1 MIEPNDPDGPAGKP
15 APVLT
20 QVIYMDRLKPGYWF
34 FMFGAVLFLFVFS
47 IFLGRYHLDF
57 GDAVLALISGIV
69 RPVSEAWAWLTG
81 SAAVSADSG
90 GAAGLDRFPGSL
102 PHTVIFQ
109 IRLPRIA
116 AAALVGGGLSLA
128 GCSLQGLFR
137 NPLVSPD
144 ILGVASGAGFGA
156 ALGILISGHP
166 VVVQLSS
173 FFFGLLAVSIT
184 YGLGR
189 AYRSGTILILVLSGI
204 MIGALFSALLSL
216 VKYVADPYDTLPA
229 IVFWLMG
236 SLASVTGRDLYLS
249 GPPIMAAGLI
259 LLVLRWRINLMSLGD
274 DEARSLGVDV
284 RKMTR
289 IIVVCATIITAAAVC
304 LSGIIGWVG
313 LVVPH
318 IGRLLVGPDFKK
330 LAPASALIGAA
341 YMMVVDNISRT
352 VFSTE
357 IPLGILTAIIGAP
370 VFAYLLTKKK
380 VGWL

>member
-1 MIEPNDPDGPAGKP
+1 MISG
-15 APVLT
+15 T
-20 QVIYMDRLKPGYWF
+20 R
-34 FMFGAVLFLFVFS
+34 
-47 IFLGRYHLDF
+47 
-57 GDAVLALISGIV
+57 VLALISGIV

-189 AYRSGTILILVLSGI
+189 AYRSGTILILV
-204 MIGALFSALLSL
+204 AFRHH
-216 VKYVADPYDTLPA
+216 D
-229 IVFWLMG
+229 
-236 SLASVTGRDLYLS
+236 R
-249 GPPIMAAGLI
+249 
-259 LLVLRWRINLMSLGD
+259 R
-274 DEARSLGVDV
+274 
-284 RKMTR
+284 
-289 IIVVCATIITAAAVC
+289 
-304 LSGIIGWVG
+304 
-313 LVVPH
+313 
-318 IGRLLVGPDFKK
+318 
-330 LAPASALIGAA
+330 
-341 YMMVVDNISRT
+341 
-352 VFSTE
+352 
-357 IPLGILTAIIGAP
+357 P
-370 VFAYLLTKKK
+370 VFRPAFPGQIRGRS
-380 VGWL
+380 V